1 MTGFDERGAG
11 AQRGDQRVA
20 ATPATAGLRSKLTSH
35 PLVARASDLGQAAY
49 RRVRVEFD
57 AWRAP
62 REVGDREP
70 EDRFTR
76 LYEGEGDPWSYQSS
90 DYDLRKYD
98 LTVAVLPRPPL
109 PLAPTSPPAGTGEL
123 TARLAPR
130 CERLLASDVSD
141 GSAEHVRRRLAGVE
155 GVTVERH
162 NLPEDFPAGPFDLV
176 VLSEFGY
183 YLPRKDLEQVLD
195 RAAASLEPGGN
206 LLAVHGR
213 GSTPD
218 IYQPGDVVHRR
229 IYRRSGIRHLAGY
242 RESAFR
248 IDLFERR

>member
-1 MTGFDERGAG
+1 
-11 AQRGDQRVA
+11 
-20 ATPATAGLRSKLTSH
+20 
-35 PLVARASDLGQAAY
+35 
-49 RRVRVEFD
+49 
-57 AWRAP
+57 
-62 REVGDREP
+62 VGDREP
-70 EDRFTR
+70 EGRFSR
-76 LYEGEGDPWSYQSS
+76 LYEGEGDPWSYQAS

-98 LTVAVLPRPPL
+98 LTVAMLPARRYRS
-109 PLAPTSPPAGTGEL
+109 AYEPACGTGEL

-130 CERLLASDVSD
+130 CEQLLAADVS
-141 GSAEHVRRRLAGVE
+141 GEAVEGVRRRLAGVD
-155 GVTVERH
+155 GVSVERH
-162 NLPEDFPAGPFDLV
+162 NLPDDFPAGPFDLV

-183 YLPRKDLEQVLD
+183 YLPRADLEAVLD

-229 IYRRSGIRHLAGY
+229 IYRRGGVRHVAGY
-242 RESAFR
+242 RELAFR